1 MVKRTPKA
9 PRQSPAL
16 LAPAERLRGC
26 PEVALG
32 FEEGQARAEALRCL
46 DCKEPACIDACPIH
60 IDIPSFIAAVI
71 DGDYGRAFRI
81 IERNNP
87 FPDICGRVCQHELFC
102 EKACL
107 LGKKLQP
114 VAIGALERFVAGH
127 RPPDVIAPRAHGG
140 PRVAMVGSGPAS
152 LIAAFDL
159 ARLGYRVHIFEAL
172 HAFGGVLRYGIPP
185 FRLPRCVIDEEVGR
199 LRAMGVEFTSD
210 CVVGRTC
217 TLDDLFAEGYAAVF
231 VATGAG
237 LPYLMNIPGEMLI
250 GVYTANEFLTRIN
263 LMEAW
268 RFPDAA
274 TPVRLGR
281 RAVVVGGGN
290 AAMDAAR
297 WARRLGCE
305 TTILFR
311 RGRAEL
317 RARQEEIERAEEEGA
332 RFEFLA
338 APVRLLGDDRGVVAE
353 VECIRMRLGE
363 PDESGRPAPVPIE
376 GSEYRLPADVVVA
389 AIGQAP
395 NPTLQRATPGIVA
408 RKGKIVVDDSGRTS
422 LPRVFA
428 GGDVVRGGSTV
439 ILAMRDGRA
448 AAQAIHRAL
457 SNGGS
462 A

>member
-9 PRQSPAL
+9 PRQEPPL
-16 LAPAERLRGC
+16 LDPAERLAGC
-26 PEVALG
+26 REVAQG
-32 FEEGQARAEALRCL
+32 FAEGQARAEALRCL
-46 DCKEPACIDACPIH
+46 DCKEPACVDACPLH
-60 IDIPSFIAAVI
+60 IDIRSFIRSVI
-71 DGDYGRAFRI
+71 DGNYGEAFRI
-81 IERNNP
+81 IAENNP
-87 FPDICGRVCQHELFC
+87 FPDICGRVCQHELYC
-102 EKACL
+102 EKVCL

-114 VAIGALERFVAGH
+114 VAIGSLERFVADR
-127 RPPDVIAPRAHGG
+127 RPPGTLLQQPNHG

-152 LIAAFDL
+152 LIAAYDL
-159 ARLGYRVHIFEAL
+159 TGLGYRVTIFEAL
-172 HAFGGVLRYGIPP
+172 HNFGGVLRYGIPP
-185 FRLPRCVIDEEVGR
+185 FRLPREVIDDEVNQ
-199 LRAMGVEFTSD
+199 LRRMGVEFVSD
-210 CVVGRTC
+210 FIVGRTA
-217 TLDDLFAEGYAAVF
+217 TLDDLFAEGFAAVF

-268 RFPDAA
+268 RFPAST
-274 TPVRLGR
+274 TPVHLGK
-281 RAVVVGGGN
+281 RAVIVGGGN

-317 RARQEEIERAEEEGA
+317 RARIEEIAHAEEEGA

-338 APVRLLGDDRGVVAE
+338 APVRILGNEQGVVTE
-353 VECIRMRLGE
+353 MECIRMRLGE
-363 PDESGRPAPVPIE
+363 PDESGRPSPVPIE
-376 GSEYRLPADVVVA
+376 GSEYRIPADVVVA

-395 NPTLQRATPGIVA
+395 NPTLQRATPSIVT
-408 RKGKIVVDDSGRTS
+408 RKGKIVVDENGRTS
-422 LPRVFA
+422 MPRVFA

-457 SNGGS
+457 SNGAG